1 MKIELLPT
9 SSLRINPDNPRVI
22 RDERYAKLVKSIREF
37 PKMLEIRPI
46 VVNSDMM
53 VLGGNMRLRACK
65 EAGLKKVP
73 VIRAEGLTEDEQRRF
88 IIADNVAF
96 GEMDWDVIAN
106 SWDTAEMAEWGQV
119 LPDFILQA
127 EQAHRLNTTDEWV
140 GMPDFEPGD
149 NPFKIIV
156 NFETEEDRLAFV
168 KKYPIKFLKQEAK
181 AWTTWFPFRE
191 QQDIKS
197 VKYE

>member
-65 EAGLKKVP
+65 EAGLKRVP

-96 GEMDWDVIAN
+96 GEMNWDMIAN
-106 SWDTAEMAEWGQV
+106 SWDTAEMAEWGQEI
-119 LPDFILQA
+119 PDFTNYSDKNKEVDVNGMESEMSIFLKYTPDQYWKVKQQLSELA
-127 EQAHRLNTTDEWV
+127 EKPEQAVWILLGNDKT
-140 GMPDFEPGD
+140 
-149 NPFKIIV
+149 
-156 NFETEEDRLAFV
+156 
-168 KKYPIKFLKQEAK
+168 
-181 AWTTWFPFRE
+181 
-191 QQDIKS
+191 S
-197 VKYE
+197 VSV